1 MLPTPPSASA
11 QMLPL
16 PRLPSQPTQLP
27 RHTRL
32 PPIPSSLVMS
42 YLTQSSLRLRCL
54 CRSSMRPRAA
64 RAPPSCRRPHYH
76 LCQHNQLCLT
86 IRPLIY
92 THGCKL
98 TRSSGYLAH
107 RGQCGHLVSRATAS
121 ESSVNALHC
130 WRLILPTLATHSTT
144 GRSWPLWS
152 DTCPTR
158 AQDFAP
164 SCGARTRQPSRHTR
178 MRSSGSPLS
187 VLTQH
192 FSGTQFS
199 VWRALYFRPRL
210 QSMSCRFAARLIS
223 P

>member
-54 CRSSMRPRAA
+54 CRSSVRPRAA

-121 ESSVNALHC
+121 EFSVTALRY
-130 WRLILPTLATHSTT
+130 WRLTLLSPATSSTT
-144 GRSWPLWS
+144 RLLWPLLS
-152 DTCPTR
+152 GICPTHAR
-158 AQDFAP
+158 P
-164 SCGARTRQPSRHTR
+164 SASLCGARTRQLLQHML
-178 MRSSGSPLS
+178 MRSSSLPLS
-187 VLTQH
+187 VLRPH
-192 FSGTQFS
+192 FTATPFS
-199 VWRALYFRPRL
+199 VWRPPSFHPQPR
-210 QSMSCRFAARLIS
+210 ST
-223 P
+223 